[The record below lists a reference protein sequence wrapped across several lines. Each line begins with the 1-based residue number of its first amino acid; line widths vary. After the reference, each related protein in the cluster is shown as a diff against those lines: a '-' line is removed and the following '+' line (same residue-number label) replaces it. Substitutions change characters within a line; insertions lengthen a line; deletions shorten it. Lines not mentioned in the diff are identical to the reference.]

1 MTEPEAET
9 PAPSP
14 IGSALLLIG
23 DQWNL
28 LILQQAFLRHVRRFA
43 DWRDALGM
51 ADSVLSTRIKELVA
65 AEVLAPGT
73 YRTSGRSRTEYRLT
87 DKGLPL
93 WQFLVAIWSW
103 EQTWVAADHAG
114 TPRPGLQHLTCGG
127 LTIPELGCQVCRT
140 APVTARDTSVI
151 TGPDTTFRN
160 VAVPRHHRRT
170 VRHRDRN
177 PADLYLPQTLE
188 ILGDRWS
195 TVLLVAA
202 FLRVRRFAD
211 FQIELGIAPGVL
223 SDRLGRFLELGVFRQ
238 ARSDTERGEYR
249 LTDKGLG
256 FFPVFAFLVD
266 WAQQWYPPRPGGG
279 LAIVHRACGKPLQP
293 FLRCT
298 RCGQPMART
307 ELRFEPTD
315 TSDQSVRG

>member
-1 MTEPEAET
+1 MTEPVAE
-9 PAPSP
+9 PPHPSA
-14 IGSALLLIG
+14 IGSALLLVG

-43 DWRDALGM
+43 DWRDALGT
-51 ADSVLSTRIKELVA
+51 ADSVLTTRIRELVTA
-65 AEVLAPGT
+65 GILAPRS

-87 DKGLPL
+87 DKGITL
-93 WQFLVAIWSW
+93 WEFLIAIWAW
-103 EQTWVAADHAG
+103 EQQWAG
-114 TPRPGLQHLTCGG
+114 GHPAGRQPALEHLTCNGF
-127 LTIPELGCQVCRT
+127 TVPELGCLACST
-140 APVTARDTSVI
+140 APVTARDTSVVS
-151 TGPDTTFRN
+151 GPDTTFRN

-170 VRHRDRN
+170 VRDRDRDT
-177 PADLYLPQTLE
+177 ADSYLPQTLE

-211 FQIELGIAPGVL
+211 FQAELGIAPGVL
-223 SDRLGRFLELGVFRQ
+223 SERLGRFVELGVLRQ
-238 ARSDTERGEYR
+238 ARNSADRDEYR

-266 WAQQWYPPRPGGG
+266 WAQRWYTRSPDGG
-279 LAIVHRACGKPLQP
+279 LTIVHQACGNPLQP

-298 RCGQPMART
+298 RCHRPMSRT
-307 ELRFEPTD
+307 ELRFELLAGP
-315 TSDQSVRG
+315 DQPV